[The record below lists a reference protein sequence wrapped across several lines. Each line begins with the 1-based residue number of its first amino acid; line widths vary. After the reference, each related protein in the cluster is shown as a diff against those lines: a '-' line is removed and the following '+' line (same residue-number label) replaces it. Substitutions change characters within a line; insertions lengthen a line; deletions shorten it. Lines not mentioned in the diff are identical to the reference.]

1 MSSKKL
7 KPIEI
12 LQRRKI
18 RLQVKA
24 DALTNILEENFVYLQ
39 DNTVSLVSESAV
51 NILISKMP
59 PFIQGL
65 FGRKKSDLTSEIK
78 TRFNPELNISG
89 LLVNALDIIP
99 FFIKGKKG
107 LLATIIINLIK
118 KKLLK

>member
-39 DNTVSLVSESAV
+39 NNAVSLVGESTV
-51 NILISKMP
+51 NIFMSKMP

-65 FGRKKSDLTSEIK
+65 FGRKRNSAYEAESQSESG
-78 TRFNPELNISG
+78 LNING
-89 LLVNALDIIP
+89 LVVNALDVIP
-99 FFIKGKKG
+99 LFIKGKKS
-107 LLATIIINLIK
+107 LLASLIINWLK